1 MEKAEYLTL
10 KKKQLDEKFRKKAA
24 VTASDKKEKRDSAS
38 KIVANKAKN
47 SEDDVYVK
55 EGKKRMLE
63 EQGERSNSEYEETEH
78 GIRPV
83 AHSGRKGGKPGSRM
97 GKRKKGKGKK

>member
-97 GKRKKGKGKK
+97 GRKKGKGKK